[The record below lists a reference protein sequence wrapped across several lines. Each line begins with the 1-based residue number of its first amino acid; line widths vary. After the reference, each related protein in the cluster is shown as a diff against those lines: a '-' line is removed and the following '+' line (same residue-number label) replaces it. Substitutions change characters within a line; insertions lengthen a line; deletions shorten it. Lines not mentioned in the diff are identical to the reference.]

1 MADNETRETD
11 LFSWQCPCRSKMS
24 VILQTKLPSV
34 GRACLRLLLEVCC
47 FLALLCA
54 LGWAQVP
61 KPTKPATPSSVPTR
75 ASQEP
80 AHEMTASDIEAFLDG
95 LVPLQLQREDI
106 AGAVIVV
113 VKNGGILF
121 SKGYGYADVKKRT
134 PVSPQATLF
143 RPGSIS
149 KTFTWTAIM
158 QLVEKGKLDLDRD
171 VNDYLDFQVPHTF
184 GRPVTVRNLMT
195 HTPGFEEVIK
205 DLMVNRPDELPDLQP
220 FVMVHQPKQIYAPGT
235 IPAYSNY
242 GADLAGYIVQRMSG
256 IPFEQFVQE
265 NIFRPLGIAHATFL
279 EPLPETLKPMMSNGY
294 DLGSEEPKPFEL
306 VPPQPAPD
314 GSLSITGS
322 DMAPFM
328 IAHLQNGRYGDTRIL
343 QQQTA
348 EMMHARQFGMD
359 PAVNAMA
366 LGFYEENRNGRHII
380 GHGGDLNYFHSDMHL
395 VLDQGVGFFV
405 SYNSSGKA
413 ELDERT
419 ALWHKF
425 LDRYFPMPE
434 PQSEGANKQALDS
447 VVGKYLAS
455 RRAQTT
461 ILRELWLV
469 LAEASVSQDAD
480 GTIQVD
486 QMKDFNGQPKHWRRI
501 SETTFREVAGQDLL
515 VFKPDGS
522 GRMQMI
528 TEDPIEILQK
538 VSWNE
543 NKIVLSVTLIFDAL
557 VFALTLLLWPVGA
570 LLRRHYQR
578 QLDLSPSQR
587 RWRLLVK
594 LACAVDLTA
603 LLAFSGLMAYGFSN
617 LSVFSDRSDPWLRV
631 LQVVFILGVIGTVI
645 MLYGSYRLWR
655 VSARGLWSTIYSAGL
670 VLASVIFLGFV
681 SASRILQA
689 SLKY

>member
-1 MADNETRETD
+1 MSFILRTKVHSTGLTYFCRVLA
-11 LFSWQCPCRSKMS
+11 LFSA
-24 VILQTKLPSV
+24 VAL
-34 GRACLRLLLEVCC
+34 CC
-47 FLALLCA
+47 ISE
-54 LGWAQVP
+54 WAQVP
-61 KPTKPATPSSVPTR
+61 KPTKPITPSKVSAST
-75 ASQEP
+75 SQES
-80 AHEMTASDIEAFLDG
+80 AHEMTASDVEAFLDG

-113 VKNGGILF
+113 VKNGSVLF

-134 PVSPQATLF
+134 LVSPTGTLF

-158 QLVEKGKLDLDRD
+158 QLVEKGRLDLEHD

-184 GRPVTVRNLMT
+184 GRPVTIRNLMT

-205 DLMVNRPDELPDLQP
+205 DLAVERPQELPALQP
-220 FVMVHQPKQIYAPGT
+220 FVIAHQPRQIYAPGT

-242 GADLAGYIVQRMSG
+242 GADLAGYIVQRVSG
-256 IPFEQFVQE
+256 TPFEQYVQE
-265 NIFRPLGIAHATFL
+265 NIFRPLGILHATFL
-279 EPLPETLKPMMSNGY
+279 QPLPETLKPMMSNGY
-294 DLGSEEPKPFEL
+294 DVASEEPKPFEL

-328 IAHLQNGRYGDTRIL
+328 IAHLQNGKYADTRIL

-348 EMMHARQFGMD
+348 ETMHVRQFGMD
-359 PAVNAMA
+359 SAVNAMA

-395 VLDQGVGFFV
+395 VLDEGVGFFV
-405 SYNSSGKA
+405 SYNSSGKG
-413 ELDERT
+413 ELEERT

-425 LDRYFPMPE
+425 LDRYFPLAKPPTE
-434 PQSEGANKQALDS
+434 DANANKRALDS
-447 VVGKYLAS
+447 VTGKYLAS

-469 LAEASVSQDAD
+469 LAEASVTQNTD

-486 QMKDFNGQPKHWRRI
+486 QMKDFNGQPKHWRQVCD
-501 SETTFREVAGQDLL
+501 TTFREVGGQQLL
-515 VFKPDGS
+515 VFKADAS

-538 VSWNE
+538 VGWNE
-543 NKIVLSVTLIFDAL
+543 NKTVLSVALVFAAL
-557 VFALTLLLWPVGA
+557 VFALTLVLWPVGA
-570 LLRRHYQR
+570 LLRRHYNR
-578 QLDLSPSQR
+578 SLDLSPSQR
-587 RWRLLVK
+587 RLRLLVK
-594 LACAVDLTA
+594 LACAVNLAA
-603 LLAFSGLMAYGFSN
+603 LLAFSGIMAYGFSN
-617 LSVFSDRSDPWLRV
+617 LSVFSDRFDPWLRV
-631 LQVVFILGVIGTVI
+631 LQLVFLLGVIGTVV
-645 MLYGSYRLWR
+645 MVYGSYRLWR
-655 VSARGLWSTIYSAGL
+655 TAARGVWSAIYSGG
-670 VLASVIFLGFV
+670 VLLACLIFLWFV
-681 SASRILQA
+681 AASRILQS